1 MLDFSN
7 FTFIPA
13 IESED
18 GMPYGLWVFEGNVPA
33 EDTVQDAIQECMD
46 AGYEWTLD
54 DVTEKLD
61 EMGYAVAFIHPDDPI
76 YV

>member
-1 MLDFSN
+1 MLDLSN
-7 FTFIPA
+7 YTFIPA

-18 GMPYGLWVFEGNVPA
+18 GLPYGLWVFEGNVPFEA
-33 EDTVQDAIQECMD
+33 TVQEIIQNCMEE
-46 AGYEWTLD
+46 GYEWTLE

-61 EMGYAVAFIHPDDPI
+61 EMGYSVAFIHPDDPI